1 MTRIYKFVK
10 WDVPSIEELKD
21 AKALRLRTHIDN
33 GGRLTRQDKN
43 WITEAVNHNTYF
55 KRAVPVQGWCIPFAD
70 VLRRFVVKQYG
81 EWREIFAV
89 DKTAIRKTTYGR
101 IEEIVELAKV

>member
-10 WDVPSIEELKD
+10 WEVPSIEELKD
-21 AKALRLRTHIDN
+21 AKAVRLRTHIGN

-43 WITEAVNHNTYF
+43 WITEAVNRNTYF
-55 KRAVPVQGWCIPFAD
+55 KRTVPVQGWCIPFAD

-81 EWREIFAV
+81 EWREMFAV
-89 DKTAIRKTTYGR
+89 DKTAIRKTKYGR
-101 IEEIVELAKV
+101 IEEIVELAKA

>member
-1 MTRIYKFVK
+1 MKRIYKFVK

-21 AKALRLRTHIDN
+21 EKAVRLRTHIDN

-43 WITEAVNHNTYF
+43 WITEAVNHNPCF
-55 KRAVPVQGWCIPFAD
+55 KRAVPVQGWCISFAD

-81 EWREIFAV
+81 QWWEMYAI

-101 IEEIVELAKV
+101 IEEIFELAKA

>member
-21 AKALRLRTHIDN
+21 AKAVKMRNHIDN

-55 KRAVPVQGWCIPFAD
+55 NRAVPVQGWCIPFAD
-70 VLRRFVVKQYG
+70 VLRRFIVKQYG
-81 EWREIFAV
+81 EWREMFAV
-89 DKTAIRKTTYGR
+89 DKTAIRKNTYGR

>member
-1 MTRIYKFVK
+1 MTKIYKFVK
-10 WDVPSIEELKD
+10 WEVPSIEALKD
-21 AKALRLRTHIDN
+21 AKAVRLRTHIDN

-43 WITEAVNHNTYF
+43 WITEEVNHNPYF
-55 KRAVPVQGWCIPFAD
+55 KRAVPVQGWCISFAD

-81 EWREIFAV
+81 QWWEMYAI

-101 IEEIVELAKV
+101 IEEIVEIAKT

>member
-1 MTRIYKFVK
+1 MTRIYKFV
-10 WDVPSIEELKD
+10 DREVPSIEELKD
-21 AKALRLRTHIDN
+21 AKAVRLRTYIDN

-70 VLRRFVVKQYG
+70 VLRRFVVRQYG
-81 EWREIFAV
+81 QWFEMCAV
-89 DKTAIRKTTYGR
+89 DKTAIRQTAYGR
-101 IEEIVELAKV
+101 IEEIVELAKA

>member
-10 WDVPSIEELKD
+10 WDVPSIEGLKD
-21 AKALRLRTHIDN
+21 AKAVRLRTHIDN
-33 GGRLTRQDKN
+33 GGRLKRQDKN

-55 KRAVPVQGWCIPFAD
+55 KSAVPVQGWCIPFAD
-70 VLRRFVVKQYG
+70 VLRRYGVKQYG
-81 EWREIFAV
+81 EWREMYAI

-101 IEEIVELAKV
+101 IEEIVKLAKV